1 MLIAREFD
9 LTNQLSNSDGEKLA
23 DLDTQTFVALYDSN
37 IISDP
42 AFEEYLDECIRTECF
57 DTNDNIVILPINTY
71 KNFSRMLKENYELVK
86 K

>member
-71 KNFSRMLKENYELVK
+71 KNFSRMLKANYELVK

>member
-9 LTNQLSNSDGEKLA
+9 LTNQLSNSDGEKLE

-42 AFEEYLDECIRTECF
+42 AFEEYLDECIRTERF
-57 DTNDNIVILPINTY
+57 DADDEIVILPIKAYRNL
-71 KNFSRMLKENYELVK
+71 SRLLKSNYELVK